1 MWTISYLFTD
11 YPDYYSQYANQAL
24 DQSNVKY
31 EENEQKYEPDNTNG
45 SSRHY
50 DDYEEGE
57 AY

>member
-1 MWTISYLFTD
+1 MFLFISYLD
-11 YPDYYSQYANQAL
+11 YPDYPQYQPQMYDENK
-24 DQSNVKY
+24 VKY
-31 EENEQKYEPDNTNG
+31 EEDEKKFEPDNTNG